1 MSVVV
6 PISSLTPAIL
16 KKLDKD
22 LHVKPIVQQL
32 SGSFQSKGKLV
43 EAFDSFKMDPG
54 SIQTDPIQ
62 YEDKDVAAIPFNY
75 YYHHLEDIERIPNA
89 DFKPL
94 SLKFEG
100 NLLPRQKEVK
110 DECIEILNR
119 TGSVVLSLHTG
130 FGKTVMA
137 IYLASK
143 IKVQTVIICHR
154 KIIMDQWVQSIN
166 KYIPTA
172 TVRVL
177 GEKMKR
183 GYRTQGT
190 GYKGPEEQDVDFL
203 ICNVINIPKKDRTY
217 FKNFGLVVI
226 DEIHTICTES
236 FSRGLLYLFPDYII
250 GLSATPFRTDGMDRL
265 IELFCGPE
273 IIYRKLYRPFNAYK
287 LKTGFKPKTELNVS
301 GTLDWNSVLED
312 QAVNKD
318 RNILITNLC
327 RYFVNRNILVLVKR
341 KEHAEILKNML
352 LQYGEDVD
360 MFTGDSKEC
369 NYNCRVLVATYSIAG
384 CGFDMVKLDLLIG
397 AADVLENFTQYIGRI
412 FRRDDVS
419 SIYIDLIDEMSTIKK
434 HSLERLKI
442 CKELGAEVKDF
453 EKSFKDF
460 FKMISYLNL

>member
-1 MSVVV
+1 MSVIV
-6 PISSLTPAIL
+6 PISCLTPAII

-22 LHVKPIVQQL
+22 LHVKPIVQPLKHQGN
-32 SGSFQSKGKLV
+32 SKLV
-43 EAFDSFKMDPG
+43 EAFDSFRMDPG
-54 SIQTDPIQ
+54 SIQLDNEI
-62 YEDKDVAAIPFNY
+62 KDVATIPFNY
-75 YYHHLEDIERIPNA
+75 YYHHLEHIERIPNA

-110 DECIEILNR
+110 DECIETLNR

-143 IKVQTVIICHR
+143 IKVQTIIICHR

-183 GYRTQGT
+183 GY
-190 GYKGPEEQDVDFL
+190 KGPEEQDVDFL
-203 ICNVINIPKKDRTY
+203 ICNVINIPKKDRNY

-250 GLSATPFRTDGMDRL
+250 GLSATPFRSDGMDRL
-265 IELFCGPE
+265 IEIFCGPE

-287 LKTGFKPKTELNVS
+287 IKTGFKPKTELNVS

-312 QAVNKD
+312 QAINKD
-318 RNILITNLC
+318 RNNLIANIC
-327 RYFVNRNILVLVKR
+327 RYFINRNILVLVKR

-369 NYNCRVLVATYSIAG
+369 NYNCRILVATYSISG
-384 CGFDMVKLDLLIG
+384 VGFDHPRLDLLIG

-419 SIYIDLIDEMSTIKK
+419 AIYIDLVDEMSTIKK

>member
-1 MSVVV
+1 MSVIV
-6 PISSLTPAIL
+6 PISSLTPTVI

-22 LHVKPIVQQL
+22 LHVKSIVQPLKTQV
-32 SGSFQSKGKLV
+32 SSKLV
-43 EAFDSFKMDPG
+43 EAFDTFSEGKYA
-54 SIQTDPIQ
+54 T
-62 YEDKDVAAIPFNY
+62 IPFNY
-75 YYHHLEDIERIPNA
+75 YYHHLENIERIPNEE
-89 DFKPL
+89 FKPI

-143 IKVQTVIICHR
+143 IKLQTVIICHR
-154 KIIMDQWVQSIN
+154 KIIMDQWIQSIN

-183 GYRTQGT
+183 

-203 ICNVINIPKKDRTY
+203 ICNVINIPKKDRNY

-250 GLSATPFRTDGMDRL
+250 GLSATPFRSDGMDRL
-265 IELFCGPE
+265 IEIFCGPE

-287 LKTGFKPKTELNVS
+287 IKTGFKPKTELNVS
-301 GTLDWNSVLED
+301 GTLDWNSVLQD
-312 QAVNKD
+312 QAINKD
-318 RNILITNLC
+318 RNNLIANLC
-327 RYFVNRNILVLVKR
+327 RYFINRNILVLVKR

-369 NYNCRVLVATYSIAG
+369 NYNCRILVATYSISG
-384 CGFDMVKLDLLIG
+384 TGFDHARLDMLIG

-419 SIYIDLIDEMSTIKK
+419 AIYIDLVDEMSTIKK

>member
-1 MSVVV
+1 MSVIV
-6 PISSLTPAIL
+6 PISCLTPAII

-22 LHVKPIVQQL
+22 LHVKPIVQPLKHQGN
-32 SGSFQSKGKLV
+32 SKLV
-43 EAFDSFKMDPG
+43 EAFDSFKLDNE
-54 SIQTDPIQ
+54 I
-62 YEDKDVAAIPFNY
+62 KDVATIPFNY
-75 YYHHLEDIERIPNA
+75 YYHHLEHIERIPNA

-110 DECIEILNR
+110 DECIETLNR

-143 IKVQTVIICHR
+143 IKVQTIIICHR

-183 GYRTQGT
+183 GY
-190 GYKGPEEQDVDFL
+190 KGPEEQDVDFL
-203 ICNVINIPKKDRTY
+203 ICNVINIPKKDRMY

-265 IELFCGPE
+265 IEIFCGPE

-287 LKTGFKPKTELNVS
+287 IKTGFKPKTELNVS

-318 RNILITNLC
+318 RNNLIANIC
-327 RYFVNRNILVLVKR
+327 RYFINRNILVLVKR

-360 MFTGDSKEC
+360 LFTGDSKEC
-369 NYNCRVLVATYSIAG
+369 NYNCRILVATYSIAG

-419 SIYIDLIDEMSTIKK
+419 AIYIDLIDEMSTMKK
-434 HSLERLKI
+434 HSLERLKV

>member
-1 MSVVV
+1 MSVIV
-6 PISSLTPAIL
+6 PISSLTPTVI

-22 LHVKPIVQQL
+22 LHVKSIVQPLKTQV
-32 SGSFQSKGKLV
+32 SSKLV
-43 EAFDSFKMDPG
+43 EAFDTFSEGKYA
-54 SIQTDPIQ
+54 T
-62 YEDKDVAAIPFNY
+62 IPFNY
-75 YYHHLEDIERIPNA
+75 YYHHLENIERIPND
-89 DFKPL
+89 DFKPI

-143 IKVQTVIICHR
+143 IKLQAVIICHR
-154 KIIMDQWVQSIN
+154 KIIMDQWTQSIN

-183 GYRTQGT
+183 GYR
-190 GYKGPEEQDVDFL
+190 GPEEQDVDFL
-203 ICNVINIPKKDRTY
+203 ICNVINIPKKDRNY

-250 GLSATPFRTDGMDRL
+250 GLSATPFRSDGMDRL

-287 LKTGFKPKTELNVS
+287 IKTGFKPKTELNVS

-312 QAVNKD
+312 QAINKD
-318 RNILITNLC
+318 RNNLIANLC
-327 RYFVNRNILVLVKR
+327 RYFINRNILVLVKR

-369 NYNCRVLVATYSIAG
+369 NYNCRILVATYSIAG
-384 CGFDMVKLDLLIG
+384 CGFDMAKLDLLIG

-419 SIYIDLIDEMSTIKK
+419 AIYIDLVDEMSTIKK
-434 HSLERLKI
+434 HSLERLKV
-442 CKELGAEVKDF
+442 CKELGAEIKDF

-460 FKMISYLNL
+460 NKMISYLNL

>member
-1 MSVVV
+1 MSVIV
-6 PISSLTPAIL
+6 PISSLTPTVI

-22 LHVKPIVQQL
+22 LHVKSIVQPLKTQVN
-32 SGSFQSKGKLV
+32 SKLV
-43 EAFDSFKMDPG
+43 EAFDTFSEGKYA
-54 SIQTDPIQ
+54 T
-62 YEDKDVAAIPFNY
+62 IPFNY
-75 YYHHLEDIERIPNA
+75 YYHHLENIERIPND
-89 DFKPL
+89 DFKPI

-143 IKVQTVIICHR
+143 IKLQTVIICHR
-154 KIIMDQWVQSIN
+154 KIIMDQWTQSIN

-183 GYRTQGT
+183 GYR
-190 GYKGPEEQDVDFL
+190 GPEEQDVDFL
-203 ICNVINIPKKDRTY
+203 ICNVINIPKKDRNY

-250 GLSATPFRTDGMDRL
+250 GLSATPFRSDGMDRL

-287 LKTGFKPKTELNVS
+287 IKTGFKPKTELNVS

-312 QAVNKD
+312 QAINKD
-318 RNILITNLC
+318 RNNLIANLC
-327 RYFVNRNILVLVKR
+327 RYFINRNILVLVKR

-369 NYNCRVLVATYSIAG
+369 NYNCRILVATYSIAG
-384 CGFDMVKLDLLIG
+384 CGFDMAKLDLLIG

-419 SIYIDLIDEMSTIKK
+419 AIYIDLVDEMSTIKK
-434 HSLERLKI
+434 HSLERLKV

-460 FKMISYLNL
+460 NKMISYLNL

>member
-1 MSVVV
+1 MSVIV
-6 PISSLTPAIL
+6 PISSLTPTVI

-22 LHVKPIVQQL
+22 LHVKSIVQPLKTQV
-32 SGSFQSKGKLV
+32 SSKLV
-43 EAFDSFKMDPG
+43 EAFDTFSEGKYA
-54 SIQTDPIQ
+54 T
-62 YEDKDVAAIPFNY
+62 IPFNY
-75 YYHHLEDIERIPNA
+75 YYHHLENIERIPND
-89 DFKPL
+89 DFKPI

-143 IKVQTVIICHR
+143 IKLQTVIICHR
-154 KIIMDQWVQSIN
+154 KIIMDQWTQSIN

-183 GYRTQGT
+183 GYR
-190 GYKGPEEQDVDFL
+190 GPEEQDVDFL
-203 ICNVINIPKKDRTY
+203 ICNVINIPKKDRNY

-250 GLSATPFRTDGMDRL
+250 GLSATPFRSDGMDRL

-287 LKTGFKPKTELNVS
+287 IKTGFKPKTELNVS

-312 QAVNKD
+312 QAINKD
-318 RNILITNLC
+318 RNNLIANLC
-327 RYFVNRNILVLVKR
+327 RYFINRNILVLVKR

-369 NYNCRVLVATYSIAG
+369 NYNCRILVATYSIAG
-384 CGFDMVKLDLLIG
+384 CGFDMAKLDLLIG

-419 SIYIDLIDEMSTIKK
+419 AIYIDLVDEMSTIKK
-434 HSLERLKI
+434 HSLERLKV
-442 CKELGAEVKDF
+442 CKELGAEIKDF

-460 FKMISYLNL
+460 NKMISYLNL

>member
-1 MSVVV
+1 MSVIV
-6 PISSLTPAIL
+6 PISSLTPTVI

-22 LHVKPIVQQL
+22 LHVKSIVQPLKHQVN
-32 SGSFQSKGKLV
+32 SKLV
-43 EAFDSFKMDPG
+43 EAFDSFRMDPG
-54 SIQTDPIQ
+54 SIQL
-62 YEDKDVAAIPFNY
+62 EGEHKEFAAIPFNY
-75 YYHHLEDIERIPNA
+75 YYHHLENIERIPNA
-89 DFKPL
+89 DFKSI

-143 IKVQTVIICHR
+143 IKLQTVIICHR
-154 KIIMDQWVQSIN
+154 KIIMDQWIQSIN

-183 GYRTQGT
+183 

-203 ICNVINIPKKDRTY
+203 ICNVINIPKKDRNY

-236 FSRGLLYLFPDYII
+236 FSKGLLYLFPDYII
-250 GLSATPFRTDGMDRL
+250 GLSATPFRSDGMDRL

-287 LKTGFKPKTELNVS
+287 IKTGFKPKTELNVS

-312 QAVNKD
+312 QAINKD
-318 RNILITNLC
+318 RNNLIANLC
-327 RYFVNRNILVLVKR
+327 RYFIKRNILVLVKR

-369 NYNCRVLVATYSIAG
+369 NYNCRILVATYSIAG

-419 SIYIDLIDEMSTIKK
+419 AIYIDLIDEMSTIKK
-434 HSLERLKI
+434 HSLERLKV

-460 FKMISYLNL
+460 HKMISYLNL

>member
-1 MSVVV
+1 M
-6 PISSLTPAIL
+6 ILSSQGCVIL
-16 KKLDKD
+16 
-22 LHVKPIVQQL
+22 
-32 SGSFQSKGKLV
+32 
-43 EAFDSFKMDPG
+43 
-54 SIQTDPIQ
+54 
-62 YEDKDVAAIPFNY
+62 
-75 YYHHLEDIERIPNA
+75 
-89 DFKPL
+89 
-94 SLKFEG
+94 
-100 NLLPRQKEVK
+100 

-119 TGSVVLSLHTG
+119 TCSVVLSLHTG

-143 IKVQTVIICHR
+143 IKLQTVIICHR
-154 KIIMDQWVQSIN
+154 KIIMDQWTQSIN

-183 GYRTQGT
+183 

-203 ICNVINIPKKDRTY
+203 ICNVINIPKKDRNY

-250 GLSATPFRTDGMDRL
+250 GLSATPFRSDGMDRL

-287 LKTGFKPKTELNVS
+287 IKTGFKPKTELNVS

-312 QAVNKD
+312 QAINKD
-318 RNILITNLC
+318 RNNLIANLC
-327 RYFVNRNILVLVKR
+327 RYFINRNILVLVKR

-369 NYNCRVLVATYSIAG
+369 NYNCRILVATYSIAG
-384 CGFDMVKLDLLIG
+384 CGFDMAKLDLLIG

-419 SIYIDLIDEMSTIKK
+419 AIYIDLVDEMSTIKK
-434 HSLERLKI
+434 HSLERLKV
-442 CKELGAEVKDF
+442 CKELGAEIKDF

-460 FKMISYLNL
+460 NKMISYLNL

>member
-1 MSVVV
+1 MSVIV
-6 PISSLTPAIL
+6 PISSLTPTVI

-22 LHVKPIVQQL
+22 LHVKSIVQPLKTQV
-32 SGSFQSKGKLV
+32 SSKLV
-43 EAFDSFKMDPG
+43 EAFDTFSEGKYA
-54 SIQTDPIQ
+54 T
-62 YEDKDVAAIPFNY
+62 IPFNY
-75 YYHHLEDIERIPNA
+75 YYHHLENIERIPND
-89 DFKPL
+89 DFKPI

-143 IKVQTVIICHR
+143 IKLQTVIICHR
-154 KIIMDQWVQSIN
+154 KIIMDQWTQSIN

-183 GYRTQGT
+183 

-203 ICNVINIPKKDRTY
+203 ICNVINIPKKDRNY

-250 GLSATPFRTDGMDRL
+250 GLSATPFRSDGMDRL

-287 LKTGFKPKTELNVS
+287 IKTGFKPKTELNVS

-312 QAVNKD
+312 QAINKD
-318 RNILITNLC
+318 RNNLIANLC
-327 RYFVNRNILVLVKR
+327 RYFINRNILVLVKR

-369 NYNCRVLVATYSIAG
+369 NYNCRILVATYSIAG
-384 CGFDMVKLDLLIG
+384 CGFDMAKLDLLIG

-419 SIYIDLIDEMSTIKK
+419 AIYIDLVDEMSTIKK
-434 HSLERLKI
+434 HSLERLKV
-442 CKELGAEVKDF
+442 CKELGAEIKDF

-460 FKMISYLNL
+460 NKMISYLNL

>member
-1 MSVVV
+1 MSVIV

-22 LHVKPIVQQL
+22 LHVKPIIQPLKSPVKI
-32 SGSFQSKGKLV
+32 SSKLV
-43 EAFDSFKMDPG
+43 EAFDTFKL
-54 SIQTDPIQ
+54 
-62 YEDKDVAAIPFNY
+62 EEKDVAAIPFNY
-75 YYHHLEDIERIPNA
+75 YYHHLENIERIPNEE
-89 DFKPL
+89 FKPV

-110 DECIEILNR
+110 DECVEILNR

-143 IKVQTVIICHR
+143 IKVQTIIICHR

-183 GYRTQGT
+183 GY
-190 GYKGPEEQDVDFL
+190 KGPEEQDVDFL
-203 ICNVINIPKKDRTY
+203 ICNVINIPKKDRMY
-217 FKNFGLVVI
+217 FKNFGLVII
-226 DEIHTICTES
+226 DEIHTICTDS
-236 FSRGLLYLFPDYII
+236 FSRGLLYLFPDYMI

-273 IIYRKLYRPFNAYK
+273 IIYRKLYKPFNAYK

-312 QAVNKD
+312 QAVNND
-318 RNILITNLC
+318 RNNLIANLC
-327 RYFVNRNILVLVKR
+327 RYFINRNILVLVKR
-341 KEHAEILKNML
+341 KEHADILKNIL
-352 LQYGEDVD
+352 SKYGEDVD
-360 MFTGDSKEC
+360 IFTGDSKEC
-369 NYNCRVLVATYSIAG
+369 NYNCRILVATYSIAG
-384 CGFDMVKLDLLIG
+384 CGFDMAKLDLLIG

-419 SIYIDLIDEMSTIKK
+419 SIYIDLIDEMSTMKK
-434 HSLERLKI
+434 HSVERLKI

-453 EKSFKDF
+453 EKTFRDF

>member
-1 MSVVV
+1 MSVIV
-6 PISSLTPAIL
+6 PVSSLTPAII

-22 LHVKPIVQQL
+22 LHVKPIVQPLKHQVN
-32 SGSFQSKGKLV
+32 SKLV
-43 EAFDSFKMDPG
+43 EAFDTFKLDPG
-54 SIQTDPIQ
+54 SNKLDGEI
-62 YEDKDVAAIPFNY
+62 KDVAAIPFNY
-75 YYHHLEDIERIPNA
+75 YYHHLEHIERIPNA

-143 IKVQTVIICHR
+143 IKVQTIIICHR

-183 GYRTQGT
+183 GY
-190 GYKGPEEQDVDFL
+190 KGPEEQDVDFL

-217 FKNFGLVVI
+217 FKNFGLVII

-236 FSRGLLYLFPDYII
+236 FSRGLLYLFPDYMI

-287 LKTGFKPKTELNVS
+287 IKTGFKPKTELNVS

-327 RYFVNRNILVLVKR
+327 RYFINRNILVLVKR

-352 LQYGEDVD
+352 AQYGEDVD

-419 SIYIDLIDEMSTIKK
+419 AIYIDLIDEMSTIKK
-434 HSLERLKI
+434 HSLERLKV
-442 CKELGAEVKDF
+442 CKEIGAEVKDF

-460 FKMISYLNL
+460 HKMISYLNL

>member
-1 MSVVV
+1 MSVIV
-6 PISSLTPAIL
+6 PISNLTPAII

-22 LHVKPIVQQL
+22 LHVKPIVQPLKSPVKL
-32 SGSFQSKGKLV
+32 SSKLV
-43 EAFDSFKMDPG
+43 EAFDTFKFEG
-54 SIQTDPIQ
+54 
-62 YEDKDVAAIPFNY
+62 EHKEVAAIPFNY
-75 YYHHLEDIERIPNA
+75 YYHHLENIERIPNA
-89 DFKPL
+89 EFKPL

-183 GYRTQGT
+183 GYS
-190 GYKGPEEQDVDFL
+190 GPEEQDVDFL
-203 ICNVINIPKKDRTY
+203 ICNVINIPKKDRMY
-217 FKNFGLVVI
+217 FKNFGLVII

-236 FSRGLLYLFPDYII
+236 FSKGLLYLFPDYMI

-287 LKTGFKPKTELNVS
+287 IKTGFKPKTELNVS

-312 QAVNKD
+312 QAINND
-318 RNILITNLC
+318 RNNLIANLC
-327 RYFVNRNILVLVKR
+327 RYFINRNILVLVKR
-341 KEHAEILKNML
+341 KEHADILKNIL
-352 LQYGEDVD
+352 SKYGEDVD
-360 MFTGDSKEC
+360 IFTGDSKEC
-369 NYNCRVLVATYSIAG
+369 NYNCRILIATYSIAG
-384 CGFDMVKLDLLIG
+384 CGFDMAKLDLLIG

-419 SIYIDLIDEMSTIKK
+419 AIYIDLIDEMSTMKK
-434 HSLERLKI
+434 HSLERLKV
-442 CKELGAEVKDF
+442 CKELGAEIKDF
-453 EKSFKDF
+453 EKTFRDF

>member
-1 MSVVV
+1 MSVIV
-6 PISSLTPAIL
+6 PISSLTPTVI

-22 LHVKPIVQQL
+22 LHVKSIVQPLKTQGT
-32 SGSFQSKGKLV
+32 SKLV
-43 EAFDSFKMDPG
+43 EAFDTFSEGKYA
-54 SIQTDPIQ
+54 T
-62 YEDKDVAAIPFNY
+62 IPFNY
-75 YYHHLEDIERIPNA
+75 YYHHLENIERIPNEE
-89 DFKPL
+89 FKPI

-143 IKVQTVIICHR
+143 IKLQTVIICHR
-154 KIIMDQWVQSIN
+154 KIIMDQWIQSIN

-183 GYRTQGT
+183 

-203 ICNVINIPKKDRTY
+203 ICNVINIPKKDRNY

-250 GLSATPFRTDGMDRL
+250 GLSATPFRSDGMDRL
-265 IELFCGPE
+265 IEIFCGPE

-287 LKTGFKPKTELNVS
+287 IKTGFKPKTELNVS

-312 QAVNKD
+312 QAINKD
-318 RNILITNLC
+318 RNNLIANLC
-327 RYFVNRNILVLVKR
+327 RYFIKRNILVLVKR

-369 NYNCRVLVATYSIAG
+369 NYNCRILVATYSIAG

-419 SIYIDLIDEMSTIKK
+419 AIYIDLVDEMSTIKK

>member
-1 MSVVV
+1 MSVIV

-22 LHVKPIVQQL
+22 LHVKPIIQPLKSPVKI
-32 SGSFQSKGKLV
+32 SSKLV
-43 EAFDSFKMDPG
+43 EAFDTFKL
-54 SIQTDPIQ
+54 
-62 YEDKDVAAIPFNY
+62 EEKDVAAIPFNY
-75 YYHHLEDIERIPNA
+75 YYHHLENIERIPNEE
-89 DFKPL
+89 FKPV

-110 DECIEILNR
+110 DECVEILNR

-143 IKVQTVIICHR
+143 IKVQTIIICHR

-183 GYRTQGT
+183 GY
-190 GYKGPEEQDVDFL
+190 KGPEEQDVDFL
-203 ICNVINIPKKDRTY
+203 ICNVINIPKKDRMY
-217 FKNFGLVVI
+217 FKNFGLVII
-226 DEIHTICTES
+226 DEIHTICTDS
-236 FSRGLLYLFPDYII
+236 FSRGLLYLFPDYMI

-273 IIYRKLYRPFNAYK
+273 IIYRKLYKPFNAYK

-312 QAVNKD
+312 QAVNND
-318 RNILITNLC
+318 RNNLIANLC
-327 RYFVNRNILVLVKR
+327 RYFINRNILVLVKR
-341 KEHAEILKNML
+341 KEHADILKNIL
-352 LQYGEDVD
+352 SKYGEDVD
-360 MFTGDSKEC
+360 IFTGDSKEC
-369 NYNCRVLVATYSIAG
+369 NYNCRILVATYSIAG
-384 CGFDMVKLDLLIG
+384 CGFDMAKLDLLIG

-419 SIYIDLIDEMSTIKK
+419 SIYIDLIDEMSTMKK
-434 HSLERLKI
+434 HSVERLKI
-442 CKELGAEVKDF
+442 CKELGADIKDF
-453 EKSFKDF
+453 EKTFKDF
-460 FKMISYLNL
+460 YKMISYLNL

>member
-1 MSVVV
+1 MSVIV

-22 LHVKPIVQQL
+22 LHVKPLPLKSPSIT
-32 SGSFQSKGKLV
+32 SSKLV
-43 EAFDSFKMDPG
+43 EAFDTFKLHEKDPA
-54 SIQTDPIQ
+54 
-62 YEDKDVAAIPFNY
+62 VAAIPFNY
-75 YYHHLEDIERIPNA
+75 YYHHLENIEKIPNNE
-89 DFKPL
+89 FKPI

-100 NLLPRQKEVK
+100 SLLPRQKEVK

-137 IYLASK
+137 IYLASR
-143 IKVQTVIICHR
+143 IKVQTIIICHR

-172 TVRVL
+172 TVRIL

-183 GYRTQGT
+183 GYT
-190 GYKGPEEQDVDFL
+190 GPEEVDVDFL

-236 FSRGLLYLFPDYII
+236 FSRGLLYLFPDYMI
-250 GLSATPFRTDGMDRL
+250 GLSATPFRSDGMDRL

-273 IIYRKLYRPFNAYK
+273 IIYRKLYKPFNVYK
-287 LKTGFKPKTELNVS
+287 LKTGFKPKTELNIS
-301 GTLDWNSVLED
+301 GKLDWNSVLED
-312 QAVNKD
+312 QATNID
-318 RNILITNLC
+318 RNNLIANLC
-327 RYFVNRNILVLVKR
+327 RYFINRNILVLVKR
-341 KEHAEILKNML
+341 KEHAEILKNIL
-352 LQYGEDVD
+352 SKCGEDVD
-360 MFTGDSKEC
+360 IFTGDSKEC
-369 NYNCRVLVATYSIAG
+369 NYNCRILVATYSISG
-384 CGFDMVKLDLLIG
+384 TGFDHSRLDMLIA

-419 SIYIDLIDEMSTIKK
+419 AIYIDLIDEMATIKK
-434 HSLERLKI
+434 HSSERLKI
-442 CKELGAEVKDF
+442 CKEIGAEVKDF
-453 EKSFKDF
+453 EKTFKDF